1 MIVINGDFLCRNL
14 TGIERFAYEVLVRL
28 DKLVPSHQVQLYVP
42 ANGKNIPELNA
53 IQTVV
58 SEAECGFFPAWEHGP
73 FRRYVKAQKAIP
85 LDFSNVTPW
94 GTKGIVFIHDIY
106 AKLYP
111 QDFSSRRDWLISK
124 YMCLMYRYACRHA
137 KLLLTVSH
145 FSQNQIAETYKIPP
159 EKIHVV
165 PNGWEHFKAV
175 VADNSIFQQ
184 FPRLVDKG
192 FYFTLGSLSRRKN
205 LKWIADYA
213 ERHPEATFA
222 ISGTMLS
229 GLVPPEL
236 ERLQT
241 LPNIVLL
248 GYVTDGQVKALMQ
261 RCRAFVLP
269 SYYEGFGI
277 PPLEALSCGAKII
290 VARAASLPEIYGDA
304 AHYIDPDN
312 ADVDLE
318 ELLAQPV
325 ASPETV
331 LETYTYD
338 NAARLLHGL
347 LENL

>member
-111 QDFSSRRDWLISK
+111 QDFSNRRDWLISK

-145 FSQNQIAETYKIPP
+145 FSQRQIAETYKIPP

-165 PNGWEHFKAV
+165 PNGWEHFQKV
-175 VADNSIFQQ
+175 VADTSIFHQ
-184 FPRLVDKG
+184 
-192 FYFTLGSLSRRKN
+192 
-205 LKWIADYA
+205 
-213 ERHPEATFA
+213 
-222 ISGTMLS
+222 
-229 GLVPPEL
+229 VPQL
-236 ERLQT
+236 E
-241 LPNIVLL
+241 
-248 GYVTDGQVKALMQ
+248 
-261 RCRAFVLP
+261 
-269 SYYEGFGI
+269 
-277 PPLEALSCGAKII
+277 
-290 VARAASLPEIYGDA
+290 
-304 AHYIDPDN
+304 
-312 ADVDLE
+312 
-318 ELLAQPV
+318 
-325 ASPETV
+325 
-331 LETYTYD
+331 
-338 NAARLLHGL
+338 
-347 LENL
+347 